1 VTVRNGR
8 APRDPEMP
16 SWRAS
21 DGRGNPMGG
30 SRDRGSGNGKGSFR
44 LPGFLRFI
52 LFAGALALIVL
63 IVLLTALRPLVRAG
77 VVGWAWDNPSA
88 ITRFPFVGDFVREDL
103 GSAIDAPAGSDATEH
118 AFTVNA
124 GDTIYL
130 IATRLLQ
137 RGFVTSEHAFLYA
150 ALEKN
155 LNTQL
160 TAGDFLLRGNMTPDQ
175 VVTALVAD
183 RVQVTTVKVT
193 FREGLRL
200 EQETALLE
208 TITSGVDPAAFY
220 QLAKHPTQNLLAD
233 YPWLAETGMPA
244 GASLEGFLYPATYQ
258 LVTAS
263 VGGPPVTTAEGL
275 IRMELDK
282 FYSAIGQ
289 GRMAVPKARG
299 LNFYQ
304 ILSLASI
311 VQHETAQ
318 PDEKALVAGVYQNRL
333 DRLHGFIPLLGS
345 EPTVIYARDT
355 DLLAKLPIEDWKT
368 FFFWESIKTRIVDL
382 QVSKAMQPWQTYQVT
397 GLIPGPISTPTE
409 IDIDAAL
416 NPDKKAG
423 YLYFLALPN
432 TGKNVFAKTLAEQ
445 TANIHKYYP

>member
-1 VTVRNGR
+1 
-8 APRDPEMP
+8 MP

-21 DGRGNPMGG
+21 DGRGNPVG
-30 SRDRGSGNGKGSFR
+30 SSGDRRSGNGKGGFR
-44 LPGFLRFI
+44 LPGFLRFL
-52 LFAGALALIVL
+52 LFAGALALVVL
-63 IVLLTALRPLVRAG
+63 VVLLTALRPLVRAG

-103 GSAIDAPAGSDATEH
+103 GSAIDAPAGADATDH

-130 IATRLLQ
+130 IAPRLQ
-137 RGFVTSEHAFLYA
+137 QQGFVTSEHAFLYA
-150 ALEKN
+150 ALEAD

-160 TAGDFLLRGNMTPDQ
+160 TAGEFVLRGNMTPDQ
-175 VVTALVAD
+175 VVTALVAN

-200 EQETALLE
+200 EQQTALLE

-220 QLAKHPTQNLLAD
+220 ELAKHPTQNLVAD
-233 YPWLAETGMPA
+233 YPWLAQTGMPA
-244 GASLEGFLYPATYQ
+244 GASLEGFLYPATYE
-258 LVTAS
+258 LVTGS

-289 GRMAVPKARG
+289 DRMTVPKSRG

-318 PDEKALVAGVYQNRL
+318 PDEKKLVAGVYQNRL
-333 DRLHGFIPLLGS
+333 DRLRGFIPLLGS

-355 DLLAKLPIEDWKT
+355 DSLAKIPIEDWKT
-368 FFFWESIKTRIVDL
+368 FFFWDSIKTRIVDL

>member
-1 VTVRNGR
+1 
-8 APRDPEMP
+8 MP

-21 DGRGNPMGG
+21 DGRGNPVGG
-30 SRDRGSGNGKGSFR
+30 SRDRRPGNGKGGIR

-63 IVLLTALRPLVRAG
+63 VVLLTALRPLVRAG
-77 VVGWAWDNPSA
+77 VVGWAWDNPSV

-103 GSAIDAPAGSDATEH
+103 GSAINTPAGGDATQH
-118 AFTVNA
+118 VFSVKA

-130 IATRLLQ
+130 IAPRLQQDGL
-137 RGFVTSEHAFLYA
+137 VTSEHAFLYA
-150 ALEKN
+150 ALEAN

-160 TAGDFLLRGNMTPDQ
+160 TAGDFILRGNMTPDQ

-200 EQETALLE
+200 EQQTALLE
-208 TITSGVDPAAFY
+208 TIASGVDPAAFY
-220 QLAKHPTQNLLAD
+220 ALAKHPTQNLLAD

-244 GASLEGFLYPATYQ
+244 GASLEGFLYPATYE

-289 GRMAVPKARG
+289 DRMKVAKARG

-333 DRLHGFIPLLGS
+333 DRLRGFIPLLGS

-355 DLLAKLPIEDWKT
+355 DSLAKLPIEDWKT
-368 FFFWESIKTRIVDL
+368 FFFWDSIKTRIVDL